1 MPGVHG
7 HKSCVIFHIILK
19 EDFGCCYRTKH
30 IFYRLFIIISW
41 NKNKSIRIGKSLQIL
56 WAGASIVTVQPFIY
70 YIRKPASELSV
81 AALQLMFTHFR
92 NERLFYHKKVLN
104 NTMNKLIVL
113 PIIFLWL
120 NCYQTAKSITKKS
133 SICHIRVLYL
143 EGSVLLFTR
152 KHISFQPMNLWVDF
166 TLD

>member
-1 MPGVHG
+1 MLNHFKCCMVFL
-7 HKSCVIFHIILK
+7 HKMTYL
-19 EDFGCCYRTKH
+19 TK
-30 IFYRLFIIISW
+30 
-41 NKNKSIRIGKSLQIL
+41 N
-56 WAGASIVTVQPFIY
+56 VTVQPCIS
-70 YIRKPASELSV
+70 YIHKPASELSV

-143 EGSVLLFTR
+143 EESVLLFTR
-152 KHISFQPMNLWVDF
+152 KHISFQAMNL
-166 TLD
+166 

>member
-1 MPGVHG
+1 MDYEILQQQAAERTTNICLVANLTGSLMMGLP
-7 HKSCVIFHIILK
+7 VIINHMFQTSGTDIHNLH
-19 EDFGCCYRTKH
+19 CY
-30 IFYRLFIIISW
+30 S
-41 NKNKSIRIGKSLQIL
+41 
-56 WAGASIVTVQPFIY
+56 VTVQPFIS
-70 YIRKPASELSV
+70 YIHKPASELSV

-152 KHISFQPMNLWVDF
+152 KHISFQPMNL
-166 TLD
+166 

>member
-1 MPGVHG
+1 MFAMEHNFLLSNDIIAYVKMICNMHIMRI
-7 HKSCVIFHIILK
+7 IFAVSILV
-19 EDFGCCYRTKH
+19 F
-30 IFYRLFIIISW
+30 LVSS
-41 NKNKSIRIGKSLQIL
+41 NS
-56 WAGASIVTVQPFIY
+56 VTVQPCIS
-70 YIRKPASELSV
+70 YIHKPASELSV

-92 NERLFYHKKVLN
+92 NERLFNHKKVLN

-152 KHISFQPMNLWVDF
+152 KHISFQPMNL
-166 TLD
+166 

>member
-1 MPGVHG
+1 MLSGR
-7 HKSCVIFHIILK
+7 KFRSNSSAFH
-19 EDFGCCYRTKH
+19 FRSNSSVFH
-30 IFYRLFIIISW
+30 FR
-41 NKNKSIRIGKSLQIL
+41 SI
-56 WAGASIVTVQPFIY
+56 TVQSFIS
-70 YIRKPASELSV
+70 YIHKPASELSV

-152 KHISFQPMNLWVDF
+152 KHISFQPMNL
-166 TLD
+166 

>member
-1 MPGVHG
+1 MVCYHNWMCLFF
-7 HKSCVIFHIILK
+7 SEIYFNTNLVIK
-19 EDFGCCYRTKH
+19 K
-30 IFYRLFIIISW
+30 
-41 NKNKSIRIGKSLQIL
+41 
-56 WAGASIVTVQPFIY
+56 IVTVQPFIS
-70 YIRKPASELSV
+70 YIHKPASELSV

-120 NCYQTAKSITKKS
+120 NCYQTAKCITKKS

-152 KHISFQPMNLWVDF
+152 KHISFQPMNL
-166 TLD
+166 

>member
-1 MPGVHG
+1 MVCYHNWMCLFF
-7 HKSCVIFHIILK
+7 SEIYFNTNLVIK
-19 EDFGCCYRTKH
+19 K
-30 IFYRLFIIISW
+30 
-41 NKNKSIRIGKSLQIL
+41 
-56 WAGASIVTVQPFIY
+56 IVTVQPFIS
-70 YIRKPASELSV
+70 YIHKPASELSV

-152 KHISFQPMNLWVDF
+152 KHISFQAMNL
-166 TLD
+166 

>member
-1 MPGVHG
+1 MIKVLSGR
-7 HKSCVIFHIILK
+7 KFRSNSSAFH
-19 EDFGCCYRTKH
+19 FRSNSSVFH
-30 IFYRLFIIISW
+30 FR
-41 NKNKSIRIGKSLQIL
+41 SI
-56 WAGASIVTVQPFIY
+56 TVQSFIS
-70 YIRKPASELSV
+70 YIHKPASELSV

-152 KHISFQPMNLWVDF
+152 KHISFQAMNL
-166 TLD
+166 

>member
-1 MPGVHG
+1 MVCYHNWMCLFF
-7 HKSCVIFHIILK
+7 SEIYFNTNLVIK
-19 EDFGCCYRTKH
+19 K
-30 IFYRLFIIISW
+30 
-41 NKNKSIRIGKSLQIL
+41 
-56 WAGASIVTVQPFIY
+56 IVTVQPFIS
-70 YIRKPASELSV
+70 YIHKPASELSV

-152 KHISFQPMNLWVDF
+152 KHISFQPMNL
-166 TLD
+166 

>member
-1 MPGVHG
+1 M
-7 HKSCVIFHIILK
+7 
-19 EDFGCCYRTKH
+19 
-30 IFYRLFIIISW
+30 
-41 NKNKSIRIGKSLQIL
+41 

-113 PIIFLWL
+113 SIIFLWL
-120 NCYQTAKSITKKS
+120 NCYTLVKKY
-133 SICHIRVLYL
+133 IFPIDKVGIREYYN
-143 EGSVLLFTR
+143 FCQQIIPR
-152 KHISFQPMNLWVDF
+152 
-166 TLD
+166 